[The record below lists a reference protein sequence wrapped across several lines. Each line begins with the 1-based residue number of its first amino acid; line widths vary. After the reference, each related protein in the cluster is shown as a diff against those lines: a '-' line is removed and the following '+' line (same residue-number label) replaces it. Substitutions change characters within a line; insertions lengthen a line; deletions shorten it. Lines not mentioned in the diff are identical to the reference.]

1 MAAFVIGN
9 IPVDWSMSQ
18 DEEGHRDY
26 QLIWQV
32 QTDGPT
38 YGPDYAM
45 FASGLPV
52 PGAHLG
58 VGMTH
63 DPWAFYQRK
72 GTAKLKSRDQ
82 HRSIWLVETAFSTRP
97 VKRCQTS
104 SIEDPLLEPPKIRGA
119 FDTFQREAM
128 ADKDGHPLLNAAGQ
142 RFRGPAVQIED
153 GWPTVEV
160 EQNVAWINL
169 PLLGSYRYSVNNAT
183 FWGMP
188 TRTVKCKTFT
198 WERVLYG
205 TCYYYFKVVTSFQ
218 LNESK
223 WDLHLLEEGEMVRIP
238 GTTPPK
244 FRRAK
249 DDYEENVHVLL
260 DAAGNALAPGAAE
273 VYTDKRVLKE
283 LNFSTVGWP
292 ATLI

>member
-1 MAAFVIGN
+1 VTFEV
-9 IPVDWSMSQ
+9 
-18 DEEGHRDY
+18 R
-26 QLIWQV
+26 
-32 QTDGPT
+32 TDGLI
-38 YGPDYAM
+38 YGPDHAL
-45 FASGLPV
+45 FCPALPL
-52 PGAHLG
+52 PGASLNIG
-58 VGMTH
+58 ATV

-72 GTAKLKSRDQ
+72 GSAKLMSREQ
-82 HRSIWLVETAFSTRP
+82 SNRIWLVDINFSTRP
-97 VKRCQTS
+97 IRRCQSS
-104 SIEDPLLEPPKIRGA
+104 SIEDPLLEPPKTRGA
-119 FDTFQREAM
+119 FDVFQREAM
-128 ADKDGHPLLNAAGQ
+128 TDKDGHPLLNAAGQ

-169 PLLGSYRYSVNNAT
+169 ALLAQYRYAVNNAV

-188 TRTVKCKTFT
+188 ARTVKCKTFT

-218 LNESK
+218 LNDSK
-223 WDLHLLEEGEMVRIP
+223 WDLHLLEEGEMVKIP
-238 GTTPPK
+238 GTTPAK

-260 DAAGNALAPGAAE
+260 DASGNALAPGATE
-273 VYTDKRVLKE
+273 VYTDKRVLRE

-292 ATLI
+292 ATIL